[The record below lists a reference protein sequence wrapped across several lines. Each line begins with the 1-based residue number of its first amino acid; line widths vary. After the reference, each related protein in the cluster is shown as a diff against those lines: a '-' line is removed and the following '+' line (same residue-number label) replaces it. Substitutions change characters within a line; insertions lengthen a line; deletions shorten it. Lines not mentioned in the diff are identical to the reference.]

1 MQTQVCVCAHT
12 RMYACMHNTHTHT
25 QHTRILLYC
34 FPLTRGAG
42 HPRAVHAREDLV
54 QLNYRDYSI
63 MTSQS
68 AGLKKILKPRS
79 LCTARNRSHATPLP
93 SRGLTPVSLYSQ
105 KPESCYTTSL
115 KGLTPVSLY
124 SQKPESCYIT
134 SLKGNPSLSVQPETG
149 VMLHHFPL
157 LSLC

>member
-93 SRGLTPVSLYSQ
+93 SPL
-105 KPESCYTTSL
+105 
-115 KGLTPVSLY
+115 
-124 SQKPESCYIT
+124 
-134 SLKGNPSLSVQPETG
+134 
-149 VMLHHFPL
+149 PL
-157 LSLC
+157 LAVHSQATIVESGVLQPWSTNQTKPTFIIHNYACIF

>member
-115 KGLTPVSLY
+115 KGL
-124 SQKPESCYIT
+124 
-134 SLKGNPSLSVQPETG
+134 NPSLSVQPETG
-149 VMLHHFPL
+149 VMLHH
-157 LSLC
+157 LSLIHI